1 MGWLNGR
8 GGRPDSEPG
17 AQAPLL
23 RPAEA
28 AGPGRSGSDL
38 SELTG
43 ELLARLVERI
53 EPASAAAMPR
63 GELAKRIKAAL
74 PELLGPRWAALN
86 LLEQR
91 DLVTQLINAILAR
104 APKPEP
110 RPAPPA
116 ATPPTA
122 ERRDARALQ
131 WPPASAAA
139 DPQPAGPQ
147 PADTQTGNTQT
158 GDTQTGDTQTAA
170 TPAGGPQ
177 TGAPAVF
184 APVSGPC
191 SPFKAKP
198 AAAAPPPCAA
208 ERQPLSAGAKTRVGE
223 AKRKVQPRLLDR
235 IDATTAASMAREDL
249 VREMTPIV
257 AELLAEE
264 KLQLNGQERAG
275 LIEELL
281 DDMLGLGP
289 LEPLLAD
296 ESITDI
302 MVNGP
307 KQIYVERK
315 GKLELAEA
323 TFRDD
328 AHVLQVATRIV
339 TAVGR
344 RVDESVPLVD
354 ARLAD
359 GSRVNIIIPPLA
371 IDGPSISIRKFAKKK
386 ITLEVMA
393 RQANISPDMA
403 TVLRIAARAR
413 LNILI
418 SGGTGSGK
426 TTLLNALSQM
436 IDPGERVVTIEDAAE
451 LQLQQ
456 PHVVR
461 LETRPANLEGR
472 GEISMRDLVKNAL
485 RMRPDRIIL
494 GETRG
499 AEAIDML
506 QAMNTGHDGSL
517 STIHANRPREALM
530 RLENMVSMSGF
541 KLPTSAV
548 RALIASAIDV
558 IVQISRMR
566 DGVRR
571 VTHISEVVGMEG
583 DIITMQ
589 DLFTFE
595 FTGEGSDGKLQGNFR
610 SHGIR
615 PHFAE
620 KAGYFGLE
628 RALLEAV

>member
-8 GGRPDSEPG
+8 GGSQGSDKSKERP
-17 AQAPLL
+17 PLV
-23 RPAEA
+23 RPAIGA
-28 AGPGRSGSDL
+28 DGHGRDAGGGRSGSDL
-38 SELTG
+38 SG
-43 ELLARLVERI
+43 FAARLEPLLIERI
-53 EPASAAAMPR
+53 DPLDAAAMTR
-63 GELAKRIKAAL
+63 GELAKRIKSIL
-74 PELLGPRWAALN
+74 PELLAAEWAAFN

-91 DLVTQLINAILAR
+91 DLVTQSINRVLAL

-110 RPAPPA
+110 TLEPPPVSAPFPILADRGHVAEGRSREQPNPAPDA
-116 ATPPTA
+116 FN
-122 ERRDARALQ
+122 ARATVIDV
-131 WPPASAAA
+131 PGTSAL
-139 DPQPAGPQ
+139 
-147 PADTQTGNTQT
+147 
-158 GDTQTGDTQTAA
+158 
-170 TPAGGPQ
+170 
-177 TGAPAVF
+177 
-184 APVSGPC
+184 PV
-191 SPFKAKP
+191 
-198 AAAAPPPCAA
+198 
-208 ERQPLSAGAKTRVGE
+208 ERQPLGAAAKARVAA
-223 AKRKVQPRLLDR
+223 AKQKVQPRLLDR
-235 IDATTAASMAREDL
+235 IDAATAASMSREDL
-249 VREMTPIV
+249 VREMTPII

-264 KLQLNGQERAG
+264 KLQLNMQERAA
-275 LIEELL
+275 LIEDLL

-296 ESITDI
+296 ESVNDI

-307 KQIYVERK
+307 KQVYVERK
-315 GKLELAEA
+315 GKLQLADI

-328 AHVLQVATRIV
+328 AHVMQVATRIV

-344 RVDESVPLVD
+344 RIDESVPLVD

-359 GSRVNIIIPPLA
+359 GSRVNIIVPPLA

-393 RQANISPDMA
+393 RQANISPSMA
-403 TVLRIAARAR
+403 TVLRIAARSR

-436 IDPGERVVTIEDAAE
+436 IDVGERVVTIEDAAE

-461 LETRPANLEGR
+461 LETRPANLEGK

-494 GETRG
+494 GEIRS

-541 KLPTSAV
+541 KLPSSAV
-548 RALIASAIDV
+548 RSLIASAVDV

-571 VTHISEVVGMEG
+571 VTYISEVVGMEG

-589 DLFTFE
+589 DLFSFE
-595 FTGEGSDGKLQGNFR
+595 YTGEGADGRLQGNFR

-615 PHFAE
+615 PHFAD
-620 KAGYFGLE
+620 KASYFGLE